1 MLAGSE
7 AEIARQAA
15 WLPPESFSKWLS
27 RLIRRITEPDPDP
40 DPGLSEAERQRAAS
54 ELWMKRQP
62 DGMWRLT
69 GQLDQQRGTE
79 LHDIL
84 QRTARHL
91 NPDGDATANA
101 RADALHRLTTRRP
114 QQPRQRGSSRHTDR
128 PPVIPDSASGR
139 QPTRSPRDG
148 APGHATDR
156 ASVRAG
162 RDPTASAAETSTTQP
177 PGGKHDVAV
186 DETCDWFDD
195 YDPGATMG
203 IGYIVDAATLAAG
216 PHETSVAQTWQGDD
230 IDPAEVGRL
239 ACDTDCYAILYD
251 TLGQPTKTGRTRR
264 AATRE
269 QRLQLRGLYDR
280 CPIDGTPFGHCDI
293 HHVNQ
298 PWEHGG
304 ATELDNLLPI
314 SRTWHH
320 RIHDRGWQ
328 LEMLPD
334 RSLKIWRPDGEL
346 HRAIPP
352 PRPISRN

>member
-1 MLAGSE
+1 
-7 AEIARQAA
+7 
-15 WLPPESFSKWLS
+15 
-27 RLIRRITEPDPDP
+27 
-40 DPGLSEAERQRAAS
+40 
-54 ELWMKRQP
+54 MKRQP

-114 QQPRQRGSSRHTDR
+114 QQPRQRSGGRHTHVD
-128 PPVIPDSASGR
+128 
-139 QPTRSPRDG
+139 
-148 APGHATDR
+148 
-156 ASVRAG
+156 
-162 RDPTASAAETSTTQP
+162 
-177 PGGKHDVAV
+177 HDVSGEHDMAV
-186 DETCDWFDD
+186 DETCDRFDD

-216 PHETSVAQTWQGDD
+216 PHETSVAQTWGGDD

-251 TLGQPTKTGRTRR
+251 TLGQPAKVGRTRR

-304 ATELDNLLPI
+304 ETELDNLLPI

-320 RIHDRGWQ
+320 VNPSGSLSSAKPNSRSERSER
-328 LEMLPD
+328 LD
-334 RSLKIWRPDGEL
+334 RSLKIWRPDGKP

-352 PRPISRN
+352 PTPISRE